1 MFAGGAS
8 FVLVVG
14 DEGAVLCE
22 VRGRDITQRLFAA
35 SPGEADE
42 IRRLLEAR
50 PRRPVSLLIDVL
62 DIVIQR
68 ETLPALAPWESEAVV
83 RRRMAKAFGG
93 FPFTGGRPIGR
104 EDGERRERIY
114 LLAGVAPSP
123 AIERWHRFL
132 GSLPNP
138 LESVTLLP
146 VEASA
151 SLTRL
156 TRSLGE
162 AQSAWQVL
170 LTRERTGGFRQVIC
184 KDGTIVFSRLTRTV
198 EPDAGADAV
207 AAAIEQEFAQ
217 TIDYMKRL
225 GFTSGDGLDL
235 VIVAAESER
244 GALADLPF
252 DATNL
257 LLLTPYEAA
266 GLLGLGRC
274 VTPDDAYADLVHALA
289 HAQRAR
295 PRLRLMSEAM
305 ATAARNERLRRRGYM
320 LAAGLAVAGA
330 VMLIIRAAD
339 YYGVQ
344 TNMAETERQRRASKA
359 QLMSVESALAEM
371 PAPRDQRLA
380 ELRSWEALVGQRIDP
395 AAIMAQLED
404 TLGDDA
410 RLESLDWQL
419 RFAERP
425 RRPARRGAQPVQDQ
439 PRQLTMQATLA
450 LHGVAHDREAAVAL
464 AERLGGRLAESFAGY
479 VVAVT
484 RLPVPV
490 RPSETLRVE
499 SGGEAGEVPVPAM
512 TMMVSI
518 SSGPGEGEP

>member
-1 MFAGGAS
+1 MFGGGAD

-22 VRGRDITQRLFAA
+22 VRGRDIIQRLFAA
-35 SPGEADE
+35 SPAEADE
-42 IRRLLEAR
+42 IRRVLEAR

-104 EDGERRERIY
+104 EGGERRERIY

-123 AIERWHRFL
+123 GIERWNRFL

-138 LESVTLLP
+138 VDRVALLP

-162 AQSAWQVL
+162 ARSAWQVL

-184 KDGTIVFSRLTRTV
+184 KDGAIVFSRLTRTV
-198 EPDAGADAV
+198 EPDAEADAV

-244 GALADLPF
+244 GALAGLPF

-257 LLLTPYEAA
+257 LLITPFEAA

-274 VTPDDAYADLVHALA
+274 VTPDDAYSDLVHALA

-305 ATAARNERLRRRGYM
+305 ATAARNERMRRRGYM
-320 LAAGLAVAGA
+320 LAAGLALAGA
-330 VMLIIRAAD
+330 VLLIFRAAD
-339 YYGVQ
+339 YYAVR
-344 TNMAETERQRRASKA
+344 TDMAETERQRRAARSE
-359 QLMSVESALAEM
+359 LMSVESALADV
-371 PAPRDQRLA
+371 PGPRDERLA
-380 ELRSWEALVGQRIDP
+380 ELRSWEALSAQRIDP
-395 AAIMAQLED
+395 TATMV
-404 TLGDDA
+404 TLQEALGNDA
-410 RLESLDWQL
+410 KLVSFDWQL
-419 RFAERP
+419 QFPERA
-425 RRPARRGAQPVQDQ
+425 RRPARRAQPVQDQ
-439 PRQLTMQATLA
+439 PRQLTLQATLA
-450 LHGVAHDREAAVAL
+450 LQGVGHDRAAAVAL
-464 AERLGGRLAESFAGY
+464 AERLAARLTETFAGY

-490 RPSETLRVE
+490 GPGETLRVE
-499 SGGEAGEVPVPAM
+499 SGGEAATGSSPAM
-512 TMMVSI
+512 TMTVSI
-518 SSGPGEGEP
+518 SSGPQEGAQ